1 MINVAI
7 VDDEKEMRD
16 SLKGY
21 FDEYTRVKGEKFRI
35 FDYAGS
41 IDFLNEYKAN
51 YDLVLMDI
59 DMPNMNGIDAARR
72 LRAADKSVTL
82 VFVTNM
88 AQFAVEGYEVN
99 AFDYIVK
106 PVSLYDFSMKLDR
119 ALERI
124 KKESDVRIKINVGH
138 TVKVLSSKSIK
149 YAEVTGHKL
158 VYHTTEGDFATTYTL
173 RELEQKLAN
182 NGFCKCNNCYLVN
195 LRYVNGVDGQ
205 CVDVDGDKLQISF
218 SKRKEFMRTLNDY
231 LGSGGG

>member
-1 MINVAI
+1 M
-7 VDDEKEMRD
+7 
-16 SLKGY
+16 
-21 FDEYTRVKGEKFRI
+21 
-35 FDYAGS
+35 
-41 IDFLNEYKAN
+41 
-51 YDLVLMDI
+51 
-59 DMPNMNGIDAARR
+59 
-72 LRAADKSVTL
+72 
-82 VFVTNM
+82 
-88 AQFAVEGYEVN
+88 
-99 AFDYIVK
+99 
-106 PVSLYDFSMKLDR
+106 
-119 ALERI
+119 
-124 KKESDVRIKINVGH
+124 RIKINVGH

-205 CVDVDGDKLQISF
+205 CVDVDGNKLQISF

>member
-138 TVKVLSSKSIK
+138 TVNVLSSKSIK

-205 CVDVDGDKLQISF
+205 CVDVDGNKLQISF